1 MWLEIFVSEWTSIKK
16 WKAKLVNYL
25 EGYYYYFFFSIAVFL
40 LPPLKRMTVFLYSKD
55 MSFAVNVV
63 EDHYRRELFARGRTI
78 MPISTLMYLV

>member
-1 MWLEIFVSEWTSIKK
+1 
-16 WKAKLVNYL
+16 
-25 EGYYYYFFFSIAVFL
+25 
-40 LPPLKRMTVFLYSKD
+40 MTVFLYSED